1 MPRQQERALGGE
13 RRGREGLGQA
23 AGSMVN
29 ASRLRNCTVSVQD
42 TDGVTHRA
50 QAQAESAFEAAARG
64 VAAFREEG
72 WATKALTANARSIR
86 MSDRSR

>member
-23 AGSMVN
+23 AGSMVH

-64 VAAFREEG
+64 SR
-72 WATKALTANARSIR
+72 ALAPLTEARSIY